1 MLEGKYTNKFSI
13 LVNPAAGETI
23 ITFAQAEQ
31 IPQVDAESGQTTMSA
46 ERLDVAKVA
55 MSIQTAKELV
65 AVLDDCIKRSENG
78 GKNE

>member
-13 LVNPAAGETI
+13 IVNPAAGETI

-31 IPQVDAESGQTTMSA
+31 VPQVDTDSGKTTMSV
-46 ERLDVAKVA
+46 ERLDVSKVA

-65 AVLDDCIKRSENG
+65 AILGDCIKRSESG
-78 GKNE
+78 EKNE